1 MVAALAALVPAT
13 SQAEPVL
20 LISIDGLQPADV
32 IEAEKRGINIP
43 NLKRFV
49 KEGSYASGVTGVL
62 PSVTYPSHATLVT
75 GKSPAEHGI
84 IGNTGFDPMQI
95 NQSGWYWY
103 ASDYKVPTLW
113 DSAAKAGLKTANV
126 HWPVTVGQNSIR
138 YNLPQIWRTGHEDDV
153 KLMKVLATPGLVD
166 RLESS
171 LGVFYAQGIDESIA
185 GDENR
190 ARFAEELILAEK
202 PDFMTAYFT
211 ALDHEQH
218 EKGPDTKNAHQ
229 ILERIDAIVG
239 KLVAAQLKVHPDA
252 VIAIASD
259 HGFAATTTEINLY
272 RAFIDAGLMMLGADG
287 KIKEWLAA
295 PWNSGGSSAIMQSD
309 PGDRHGAHGRRFHA
323 DCRAIAHQRPHDRS
337 GGGRPTTGSVIRFD
351 TRVGIGHR
359 AHLRS
364 YRRLR
369 VVFGRHAP
377 WCHDRASSRG
387 CVRRGRASQSDPKSA
402 RSPATPLTA
411 ATLLQPN
418 LMSTRG
424 PGLVV
429 GKRRGTRFA
438 QAYEVQSVLCDR
450 EAFRHRYSVER
461 FVKHCLDLQ
470 GQLEI
475 LHLSATGAQQMVMM
489 AGQRFTQL
497 VATELVGGHHPA
509 HNPRRL

>member
-1 MVAALAALVPAT
+1 MRRMPRFIVALAALVPAA

-75 GKSPAEHGI
+75 GVSPVEHGI
-84 IGNTGFDPMQI
+84 VGNTGFDPMQI

-113 DSAAKAGLKTANV
+113 DAAAKAGLKTANV
-126 HWPVTVGQNSIR
+126 HWPVTVGQNAIR

-166 RLESS
+166 KLEAS
-171 LGVFYAQGIDESIA
+171 LGVAYAQGIDESIA

-190 ARFAEELILAEK
+190 ARFAEALILSEK

-218 EKGPDTKNAHQ
+218 EKGPDTKDAHQ

-287 KIKEWLAA
+287 KIKEWQAA
-295 PWNSGGSSAIMQSD
+295 PWNSGGSSAIMLAD
-309 PGDRHGAHGRRFHA
+309 PA
-323 DCRAIAHQRPHDRS
+323 DESLVARVEALLKKLKFDPANRIAAIADRNEIAQMGGNPKASFYVNFEFGAYGGGFKGKDAPLVSASGSKGTHGYFQS
-337 GGGRPTTGSVIRFD
+337 GGNMRSSFLIMGKGVTAGKNLGEIDMRSIAPMLADKLGV
-351 TRVGIGHR
+351 
-359 AHLRS
+359 ALR
-364 YRRLR
+364 
-369 VVFGRHAP
+369 
-377 WCHDRASSRG
+377 
-387 CVRRGRASQSDPKSA
+387 
-402 RSPATPLTA
+402 
-411 ATLLQPN
+411 
-418 LMSTRG
+418 
-424 PGLVV
+424 
-429 GKRRGTRFA
+429 
-438 QAYEVQSVLCDR
+438 
-450 EAFRHRYSVER
+450 
-461 FVKHCLDLQ
+461 
-470 GQLEI
+470 
-475 LHLSATGAQQMVMM
+475 
-489 AGQRFTQL
+489 
-497 VATELVGGHHPA
+497 
-509 HNPRRL
+509 

>member
-1 MVAALAALVPAT
+1 LVAALAALVPAA

-32 IEAEKRGINIP
+32 IEAEKRGINVP

-75 GKSPAEHGI
+75 GVSPAEHGI

-103 ASDYKVPTLW
+103 AADYKVPTLW
-113 DSAAKAGLKTANV
+113 DAAAKAGLKTANV
-126 HWPVTVGQNSIR
+126 HWPVTVGQPSIR
-138 YNLPQIWRTGHEDDV
+138 YNLPQIWRTGHEDDI

-171 LGVFYAQGIDESIA
+171 LGVSYAQGIDESIA

-190 ARFAEELILAEK
+190 ARFAQALILAEK

-218 EKGPDTKNAHQ
+218 EKGPDTKDAHQ

-272 RAFIDAGLMMLGADG
+272 RAFIDAGLIKLGADG
-287 KIKEWLAA
+287 KIKEWQAA
-295 PWNSGGSSAIMQSD
+295 PWNSGGSSAIMLADPADEALVARVEALLKKLKSD
-309 PGDRHGAHGRRFHA
+309 PANRIA
-323 DCRAIAHQRPHDRS
+323 AIADRNEIMRMGGNPKASFYVNFDFGAYGGGFKGKDAPLLSASGSKGTHGYFQS
-337 GGGRPTTGSVIRFD
+337 GGNMRSSFLIMGKGVTAGKNLGEIDMRSIAPMLADKLGV
-351 TRVGIGHR
+351 
-359 AHLRS
+359 ALR
-364 YRRLR
+364 
-369 VVFGRHAP
+369 
-377 WCHDRASSRG
+377 
-387 CVRRGRASQSDPKSA
+387 
-402 RSPATPLTA
+402 
-411 ATLLQPN
+411 
-418 LMSTRG
+418 
-424 PGLVV
+424 
-429 GKRRGTRFA
+429 
-438 QAYEVQSVLCDR
+438 
-450 EAFRHRYSVER
+450 
-461 FVKHCLDLQ
+461 
-470 GQLEI
+470 
-475 LHLSATGAQQMVMM
+475 
-489 AGQRFTQL
+489 
-497 VATELVGGHHPA
+497 
-509 HNPRRL
+509 

>member
-1 MVAALAALVPAT
+1 MPRLIVALAALVPAA

-75 GKSPAEHGI
+75 GVSPAEHGI

-103 ASDYKVPTLW
+103 ASDFKAPTLW
-113 DSAAKAGLKTANV
+113 DAAAKAGLKTANV
-126 HWPVTVGQNSIR
+126 HWPVTVGQTSIR

-171 LGVFYAQGIDESIA
+171 LGIAYAQGIDESIA

-190 ARFAEELILAEK
+190 AHFAEALILAEK

-218 EKGPDTKNAHQ
+218 EKGPDTKDAHH

-259 HGFAATTTEINLY
+259 HGFATTTTEINLY
-272 RAFIDAGLMMLGADG
+272 RAFIDAGLMKLGADG
-287 KIKEWLAA
+287 KIKEWQAA
-295 PWNSGGSSAIMQSD
+295 PWNSGGSSAIMLADPDDEALVARVEALLKKLRSD
-309 PGDRHGAHGRRFHA
+309 PANRIA
-323 DCRAIAHQRPHDRS
+323 AIADRKEIARRGGNPKASFYVNFEFGAYGGGFKGKDAPLVSASGSKGTHGYFQS
-337 GGGRPTTGSVIRFD
+337 GGNMRSSFLIMGQ
-351 TRVGIGHR
+351 GITAGKNLGEIDMR
-359 AHLRS
+359 SIAPMLADKLGVALR
-364 YRRLR
+364 
-369 VVFGRHAP
+369 
-377 WCHDRASSRG
+377 
-387 CVRRGRASQSDPKSA
+387 
-402 RSPATPLTA
+402 
-411 ATLLQPN
+411 
-418 LMSTRG
+418 
-424 PGLVV
+424 
-429 GKRRGTRFA
+429 
-438 QAYEVQSVLCDR
+438 
-450 EAFRHRYSVER
+450 
-461 FVKHCLDLQ
+461 
-470 GQLEI
+470 
-475 LHLSATGAQQMVMM
+475 
-489 AGQRFTQL
+489 
-497 VATELVGGHHPA
+497 
-509 HNPRRL
+509 

>member
-1 MVAALAALVPAT
+1 MVAALAALVPAA

-75 GKSPAEHGI
+75 GVSPAEHGI

-103 ASDYKVPTLW
+103 AADYKVPTLW
-113 DSAAKAGLKTANV
+113 DAAAKAGLKTANV
-126 HWPVTVGQNSIR
+126 HWPVTVGQPSIR
-138 YNLPQIWRTGHEDDV
+138 YNLPQIWRTGHEDDI

-171 LGVFYAQGIDESIA
+171 LGVSYAQGIDESIA

-190 ARFAEELILAEK
+190 ARFAQALILAEK

-218 EKGPDTKNAHQ
+218 EKGPDTKDAHQ

-272 RAFIDAGLMMLGADG
+272 RAFIDAGLIKLGADG
-287 KIKEWLAA
+287 KIKEWQAA
-295 PWNSGGSSAIMQSD
+295 PWNSGGSSAIMLADPADEALVARVEALLKKLKSD
-309 PGDRHGAHGRRFHA
+309 PANRIA
-323 DCRAIAHQRPHDRS
+323 AIADRNEIMRMGGNPKASFYVNFDFGAYGGGFKGKDAPLLSASGSKGTHGYFQS
-337 GGGRPTTGSVIRFD
+337 GGNMRSSFLIMGKGVTAGKNLGEIDMRSIAPMLADKLGV
-351 TRVGIGHR
+351 
-359 AHLRS
+359 ALR
-364 YRRLR
+364 
-369 VVFGRHAP
+369 
-377 WCHDRASSRG
+377 
-387 CVRRGRASQSDPKSA
+387 
-402 RSPATPLTA
+402 
-411 ATLLQPN
+411 
-418 LMSTRG
+418 
-424 PGLVV
+424 
-429 GKRRGTRFA
+429 
-438 QAYEVQSVLCDR
+438 
-450 EAFRHRYSVER
+450 
-461 FVKHCLDLQ
+461 
-470 GQLEI
+470 
-475 LHLSATGAQQMVMM
+475 
-489 AGQRFTQL
+489 
-497 VATELVGGHHPA
+497 
-509 HNPRRL
+509 

>member
-1 MVAALAALVPAT
+1 MIVALAALVPAA

-126 HWPVTVGQNSIR
+126 HWPVTVGQPSIH

-166 RLESS
+166 KLEAS
-171 LGVFYAQGIDESIA
+171 LGIAYAQGIDESIA

-190 ARFAEELILAEK
+190 ARFAEALILADK

-218 EKGPDTKNAHQ
+218 EKGPDTKDAHR

-239 KLVAAQLKVHPDA
+239 KLVAAQLKAHPNA

-272 RAFIDAGLMMLGADG
+272 RAFIDAELIKLGTDG
-287 KIKEWLAA
+287 KIKEWQAA
-295 PWNSGGSSAIMQSD
+295 PWNSGGSSAITLADPDDATLAARVASLLEKLKSD
-309 PGDRHGAHGRRFHA
+309 PANRIA
-323 DCRAIAHQRPHDRS
+323 AIADRKEIARMGGNPKAS
-337 GGGRPTTGSVIRFD
+337 FYVNFEFGAYGGGFKGKDAPLVSASGSKGTHGYFQAGG
-351 TRVGIGHR
+351 TM
-359 AHLRS
+359 RS
-364 YRRLR
+364 S
-369 VVFGRHAP
+369 F
-377 WCHDRASSRG
+377 
-387 CVRRGRASQSDPKSA
+387 
-402 RSPATPLTA
+402 
-411 ATLLQPN
+411 
-418 LMSTRG
+418 LMM
-424 PGLVV
+424 
-429 GKRRGTRFA
+429 GKGVA
-438 QAYEVQSVLCDR
+438 
-450 EAFRHRYSVER
+450 
-461 FVKHCLDLQ
+461 
-470 GQLEI
+470 
-475 LHLSATGAQQMVMM
+475 
-489 AGQRFTQL
+489 AGQNLGEIDMRTIAPL
-497 VATELVGGHHPA
+497 LASKLGVSL
-509 HNPRRL
+509 R

>member
-1 MVAALAALVPAT
+1 MPRFIVALAALVPAA

-84 IGNTGFDPMQI
+84 VGNTGFDPMQI

-113 DSAAKAGLKTANV
+113 DAAAKAGLKTANV
-126 HWPVTVGQNSIR
+126 HWPVTVGQNAIR

-166 RLESS
+166 KLEAS
-171 LGVFYAQGIDESIA
+171 LGVAYAQGIDESIA

-190 ARFAEELILAEK
+190 ARFAEALILSEK

-218 EKGPDTKNAHQ
+218 EKGPDTKDAHQ

-287 KIKEWLAA
+287 KIKEWQAA
-295 PWNSGGSSAIMQSD
+295 PWNSGGSSAIMLAD
-309 PGDRHGAHGRRFHA
+309 PA
-323 DCRAIAHQRPHDRS
+323 DESLVARVEALLKKLKFDPANRIAAIADRNEIAQMGGNPKASFYVNFEFGAYGGGFKGKDAPLVSASGSKGTHGYFQS
-337 GGGRPTTGSVIRFD
+337 GGNMRSSFLIMGKGVTAGKNLGEIDMRSIAPMLADKLGV
-351 TRVGIGHR
+351 
-359 AHLRS
+359 ALR
-364 YRRLR
+364 
-369 VVFGRHAP
+369 
-377 WCHDRASSRG
+377 
-387 CVRRGRASQSDPKSA
+387 
-402 RSPATPLTA
+402 
-411 ATLLQPN
+411 
-418 LMSTRG
+418 
-424 PGLVV
+424 
-429 GKRRGTRFA
+429 
-438 QAYEVQSVLCDR
+438 
-450 EAFRHRYSVER
+450 
-461 FVKHCLDLQ
+461 
-470 GQLEI
+470 
-475 LHLSATGAQQMVMM
+475 
-489 AGQRFTQL
+489 
-497 VATELVGGHHPA
+497 
-509 HNPRRL
+509 

>member
-1 MVAALAALVPAT
+1 MIVALAALAPAT

-43 NLKRFV
+43 NLKRVV

-84 IGNTGFDPMQI
+84 VGNTGYDPMQI

-113 DSAAKAGLKTANV
+113 DAAAKAGLKTANV

-171 LGVFYAQGIDESIA
+171 LGVSYAQGIDENIA

-272 RAFIDAGLMMLGADG
+272 RAFIDAGLIKLGADG
-287 KIKEWLAA
+287 KIKEWQAA
-295 PWNSGGSSAIMQSD
+295 PWNSGGSSAIMLADPADEALVARVEALLKKLKSD
-309 PGDRHGAHGRRFHA
+309 PANRIA
-323 DCRAIAHQRPHDRS
+323 AIADRKEIARMGGNPKAS
-337 GGGRPTTGSVIRFD
+337 FYVNFEFGAYGGGFKGKDAPLVSASGSKGTHGYFQTGGNMRSSFLIMGKGVTAGKNLGEIDMRSIAPMLAD
-351 TRVGIGHR
+351 KLGV
-359 AHLRS
+359 ALR
-364 YRRLR
+364 
-369 VVFGRHAP
+369 
-377 WCHDRASSRG
+377 
-387 CVRRGRASQSDPKSA
+387 
-402 RSPATPLTA
+402 
-411 ATLLQPN
+411 
-418 LMSTRG
+418 
-424 PGLVV
+424 
-429 GKRRGTRFA
+429 
-438 QAYEVQSVLCDR
+438 
-450 EAFRHRYSVER
+450 
-461 FVKHCLDLQ
+461 
-470 GQLEI
+470 
-475 LHLSATGAQQMVMM
+475 
-489 AGQRFTQL
+489 
-497 VATELVGGHHPA
+497 
-509 HNPRRL
+509 

>member
-1 MVAALAALVPAT
+1 MVAALAALVPAA

-43 NLKRFV
+43 NLKRFI

-84 IGNTGFDPMQI
+84 VGNTGFDPMQI

-171 LGVFYAQGIDESIA
+171 LGIFYAQGIDESIA

-218 EKGPDTKNAHQ
+218 EKGPDTKNAYQ

-272 RAFIDAGLMMLGADG
+272 RAFIDAGLIKLGAGG
-287 KIKEWLAA
+287 KIKEWQAA
-295 PWNSGGSSAIMQSD
+295 PWNSGGSSAIMLADPADEALVARVEALLKKLKSD
-309 PGDRHGAHGRRFHA
+309 PANRIA
-323 DCRAIAHQRPHDRS
+323 AIADRNEIAQMGGNPKASFYVNFEFGAYGGGFKGKDAPLVSASGSKGTHGYFQS
-337 GGGRPTTGSVIRFD
+337 GGNMRSSFLIMGKGVTAGKNLGEIDMRSIAPMLADKLGV
-351 TRVGIGHR
+351 
-359 AHLRS
+359 ALR
-364 YRRLR
+364 
-369 VVFGRHAP
+369 
-377 WCHDRASSRG
+377 
-387 CVRRGRASQSDPKSA
+387 
-402 RSPATPLTA
+402 
-411 ATLLQPN
+411 
-418 LMSTRG
+418 
-424 PGLVV
+424 
-429 GKRRGTRFA
+429 
-438 QAYEVQSVLCDR
+438 
-450 EAFRHRYSVER
+450 
-461 FVKHCLDLQ
+461 
-470 GQLEI
+470 
-475 LHLSATGAQQMVMM
+475 
-489 AGQRFTQL
+489 
-497 VATELVGGHHPA
+497 
-509 HNPRRL
+509 